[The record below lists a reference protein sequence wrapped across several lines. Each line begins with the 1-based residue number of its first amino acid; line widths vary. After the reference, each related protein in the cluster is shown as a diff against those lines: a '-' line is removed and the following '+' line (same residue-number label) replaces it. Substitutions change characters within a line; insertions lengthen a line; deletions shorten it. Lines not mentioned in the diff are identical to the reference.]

1 MRIGSED
8 SSFQIK
14 EPGINLKEYLEVLL
28 AEKWVVLLIF
38 LLVAASSIYYVQTL
52 PPQYQAVSVLMREP
66 ENMATSMLDSI
77 ENFYNS
83 QQLNF
88 LANLRRLMKSRNI
101 AAEVARRLSEEWNI
115 EFQIGE
121 IQRSVS
127 LDSPPGTSILEV
139 RAVSDE
145 SEKAAAL
152 ANVVTEVFI
161 EKTAEMKNADL
172 DRATQFLSEQMSLV
186 DEKLRES
193 EQKLN
198 TFREREG
205 ISVKADRTGYGRSSL
220 LSLLG
225 ELQEELSRTKSE
237 KELIQAQLESVNT
250 LMAEKQNELAL
261 DEEVDHLVGSI
272 TPQIEQLQTKIADWQ
287 LELATLQDTYT
298 DKHYRVVELKQRI
311 GEAQRRLQSEIAN
324 LVDERSINPIS
335 EWENLVQQA
344 VHLYVQ
350 LKGYEHRET
359 LAASRIEQFRKEH
372 PDLLDKEVQLVRL
385 ERESRIREKTYMLLM
400 DRYEEMLLLKQVGSR
415 EFSIVDSAIPP
426 GGPVA
431 PRKMRII
438 IAGLLVGLVMGIT
451 AAFFLEYMDDSIK
464 QGQDVEKDLRLPVVG
479 LIPKIHVAKARL
491 PVPENFQVDSTQ
503 ADTDVIPA
511 LSNSEEPEVRS
522 GETSRRRNRRRKRQ
536 VEILQ
541 GRLVG
546 NVGISS
552 PTAESYRSLWVNI
565 QYAGVDRKVKTILV
579 TSPGPREGKSLTVA
593 NLASIMAQSGV
604 KVLVV
609 DADLRRPTIHS
620 LFGYKR
626 APGLS
631 ELMSGESNNIKE
643 YAKNTY
649 VDNLY
654 VLTCG
659 KTPPNPIGILGS
671 EKMKKIIEEAREQFD
686 VVLFDSPPLVAM
698 ADASVL
704 ASELD
709 TTILVLRVGQTKLK
723 IASQAREMLERL
735 DIDVFGAV
743 LNNMDYSRRY
753 SPYYYYY
760 HHYKSYYSREK
771 KDEV

>member
-1 MRIGSED
+1 
-8 SSFQIK
+8 
-14 EPGINLKEYLEVLL
+14 
-28 AEKWVVLLIF
+28 
-38 LLVAASSIYYVQTL
+38 
-52 PPQYQAVSVLMREP
+52 
-66 ENMATSMLDSI
+66 
-77 ENFYNS
+77 
-83 QQLNF
+83 
-88 LANLRRLMKSRNI
+88 
-101 AAEVARRLSEEWNI
+101 
-115 EFQIGE
+115 
-121 IQRSVS
+121 
-127 LDSPPGTSILEV
+127 
-139 RAVSDE
+139 
-145 SEKAAAL
+145 
-152 ANVVTEVFI
+152 
-161 EKTAEMKNADL
+161 
-172 DRATQFLSEQMSLV
+172 
-186 DEKLRES
+186 
-193 EQKLN
+193 
-198 TFREREG
+198 
-205 ISVKADRTGYGRSSL
+205 
-220 LSLLG
+220 
-225 ELQEELSRTKSE
+225 
-237 KELIQAQLESVNT
+237 
-250 LMAEKQNELAL
+250 
-261 DEEVDHLVGSI
+261 
-272 TPQIEQLQTKIADWQ
+272 LQTKIADWQ

-311 GEAQRRLQSEIAN
+311 REAQNRLHAEIAN
-324 LVDERSINPIS
+324 LVEERSINPIS

-344 VHLYVQ
+344 VSLYVQ
-350 LKGYEHRET
+350 LKGFEHRET

-385 ERESRIREKTYMLLM
+385 EREARIREKTYMLLM

-426 GGPVA
+426 GGPIA

-438 IAGLLVGLVMGIT
+438 IAGLLVGLVMGVA

-464 QGQDVEKDLRLPVVG
+464 QGQDVEQDLRLPVVG

-491 PVPENFQVDSTQ
+491 PVPESSQTADSTE
-503 ADTDVIPA
+503 ADIDGMQA
-511 LSNSEEPEVRS
+511 LSKSGQPEASS
-522 GETSRRRNRRRKRQ
+522 GETSKRRRRKRERE

-565 QYAGVDRKVKTILV
+565 QYAGVDREVKTILV

-631 ELMSGESNNIKE
+631 ELMSGESGNINE

-659 KTPPNPIGILGS
+659 KTPPNPVGILGS

-771 KDEV
+771 KDEI